1 MPNFRLVFPDS
12 VAVFDAL
19 ETQGFV
25 SSSIRCLQRRLTGEM
40 LITFSSVH
48 MKNAFVQKN
57 SIHINHHRYAIIDSD
72 RFLTYLNVYDAPH
85 EMSDGAIIKRLEPYC
100 EVVSYRHGRYL
111 SNRSIFNGNR
121 HYRVRVRS
129 AIPSYL
135 RFGKFLVCLS
145 HDSQQ
150 QP

>member
-57 SIHINHHRYAIIDSD
+57 SIQINHHRYAIIDSD

-121 HYRVRVRS
+121 HYRVRVHS

-135 RFGKFLVCLS
+135 RFDKFLVCLS
-145 HDSQQ
+145 HDGQQ

>member
-1 MPNFRLVFPDS
+1 
-12 VAVFDAL
+12 
-19 ETQGFV
+19 
-25 SSSIRCLQRRLTGEM
+25 M
-40 LITFSSVH
+40 LITFLSVH

-57 SIHINHHRYAIIDSD
+57 SIQINHHRYAIIDSD

-121 HYRVRVRS
+121 HYRVRVHS

-135 RFGKFLVCLS
+135 RFDKFLVCLS
-145 HDSQQ
+145 HDGQQ